1 MTEAGEMNFAKS
13 QNTSAL
19 RRSPIRFPPLRVAG
33 QSIEEE
39 IRRLSDQL
47 NDRLVLAAVFLVIT
61 VLEWYTWWFSLP
73 PNPGLITLVTILVV
87 AFAVRTVFRHRRAMA
102 NLKQGL
108 AGERT
113 VGFVLE
119 ELRVQ
124 GYRVFHDIPGA
135 NFNIDHVIIGP
146 TGIYT
151 IETKTLSK
159 PFRGQS
165 KIIYDGDNLR
175 RDDGLSMDED
185 LDQACAQ
192 TRWLADLLNQGRK
205 EVYTVTPV
213 LLYTGWW
220 VENIASKEKRRVWVL
235 NEKALSSFLAHESSV
250 LSSAEVDALAN
261 SLSQYCRLTLS
272 VHNMAP

>member
-1 MTEAGEMNFAKS
+1 M
-13 QNTSAL
+13 
-19 RRSPIRFPPLRVAG
+19 
-33 QSIEEE
+33 
-39 IRRLSDQL
+39 
-47 NDRLVLAAVFLVIT
+47 
-61 VLEWYTWWFSLP
+61 
-73 PNPGLITLVTILVV
+73 
-87 AFAVRTVFRHRRAMA
+87 
-102 NLKQGL
+102 
-108 AGERT
+108 
-113 VGFVLE
+113 
-119 ELRVQ
+119 
-124 GYRVFHDIPGA
+124 FHDIPGA

-272 VHNMAP
+272 GHNMAP